1 MLREY
6 LEGFIDH
13 LRVER
18 SASRLTLVSYRTDL
32 EQFFSFVAVKN
43 QMPVSEVTVE
53 AITHRSVRDYLANMQ
68 HNGLRRSTMAR
79 KLAALRSFVRY
90 LCRENIIKS
99 NPIAAVATPKQEKKL
114 PGFLYPAE
122 VEELMNAPDITKTLG
137 IRDRAVLELL
147 YATGLR
153 VSELVGLNVP
163 DVDLRQNLVKA
174 RGKGNRERIVPLGS
188 KAHEMLQI
196 YLDKS
201 RNILEHKKVR
211 DNGALFLNRFGSRLT
226 TRSIRN
232 IINKYIDEVATN
244 TRVSPHTL
252 RHTFATHLLNNGADL
267 RSVQELLGHVKLSTT
282 QIYTHL
288 TKEDIKKI
296 HNRTFPRR

>member
-6 LEGFIDH
+6 LEGFINH

-32 EQFFSFVAVKN
+32 EQFFSFVAARDQVPIN
-43 QMPVSEVTVE
+43 NVTVD
-53 AITHRSVRDYLANMQ
+53 AITHRTVRDYLADMQ
-68 HNGLRRSTMAR
+68 FNGLRRSTMAR

-99 NPIAAVATPKQEKKL
+99 NPIAAVATPKQDKKL
-114 PGFLYPAE
+114 PGFLYPVE
-122 VEELMNAPDITKTLG
+122 VEELMNAPDLDKSLG
-137 IRDRAVLELL
+137 LRDRAVLEML
-147 YATGLR
+147 YASGVR
-153 VSELVGLNVP
+153 VSELVGLNVR
-163 DVDLRQNLVKA
+163 DVDLQQSLIKA
-174 RGKGNRERIVPLGS
+174 RGKGNRERIIPLGS
-188 KAHEMLQI
+188 KAQQMVQL

-201 RNILEHKKVR
+201 RSTLVHANS
-211 DNGALFLNRFGSRLT
+211 DSGALFLNRFGNRLT
-226 TRSIRN
+226 ARSIRN
-232 IINKYIDEVATN
+232 IINKYIDQVATH

-267 RSVQELLGHVKLSTT
+267 RTVQELLGHVKLSTT

-288 TKEDIKKI
+288 TRDDIKKV
-296 HNRTFPRR
+296 HNRAFPRR